1 MFETVFVPRQRG
13 RAASAIVLSAAA
25 QSLAISGLMMTSLVF
40 SEPLPIHRLV
50 GVFAPSVPPP
60 RPSAR
65 PARPSSARVA
75 SLGARTLLLPLDRPA
90 PAVAALDFA
99 GEEPSLADGLP
110 GGLPGAG
117 VPGGLGPVGTAGPA
131 VRLAPPPPP
140 PRPADPPKT
149 TSEAIPHVRVG
160 GLIQAARLTYQVKP
174 VYPPLAR
181 QARVQ
186 GTVKLEAMIDRE
198 GRIRNLRVLS
208 GPPLLAKAA
217 VDAVLQWRYE
227 PTYLNSVPAEVL
239 TQVDVNFTL
248 LP

>member
-1 MFETVFVPRQRG
+1 
-13 RAASAIVLSAAA
+13 
-25 QSLAISGLMMTSLVF
+25 
-40 SEPLPIHRLV
+40 
-50 GVFAPSVPPP
+50 
-60 RPSAR
+60 
-65 PARPSSARVA
+65 
-75 SLGARTLLLPLDRPA
+75 
-90 PAVAALDFA
+90 VAALDFA
-99 GEEPSLADGLP
+99 GEEPSLAECVP

-117 VPGGLGPVGTAGPA
+117 VPGGLGPVGTVGP
-131 VRLAPPPPP
+131 VVKLTPPPP
-140 PRPADPPKT
+140 PRRADPPKA
-149 TSEAIPHVRVG
+149 TSEAIPHVRIG

-186 GTVKLEAMIDRE
+186 GTVKLEAVIDRE

-208 GPPLLAKAA
+208 GPPLLVKAA

-227 PTYLNSVPAEVL
+227 PTYLNSVAAEVL